1 MAFSKKRKHK
11 LTSIKVPGASKGG
24 GGSKADSPEAQLL
37 EPSTLTKAEALGM
50 HARKVVEGSMAGRYK
65 SPFTGFAIEFHQHR
79 EYVAG
84 DDMRHMDWKVLG
96 RTERYLIKQYEQETN
111 FDACLLLDG
120 SKSMQYGSGET
131 TKLDYGRIIAAV
143 CAYLI
148 VNERNSL
155 QLGIFDTESR
165 SIYPKTTNPRA
176 MSNICRMLADFEPA
190 EQSKIGEVLHAYANQ
205 LKAAGVTIVISDLFD
220 DPATILDGLR
230 HLAFRKHE
238 VIVFHVMDPYEID
251 FPFEGTVEFE
261 GLEFE
266 EKLTLQPHAIRKSY
280 MEEVQKFLKEIR
292 VGCEHFDINYIL
304 CNTGEPV
311 GEVLN
316 RYLATRLR
324 VTGRY

>member
-11 LTSIKVPGASKGG
+11 MTSIQVPTESAKGSSKDTAEG
-24 GGSKADSPEAQLL
+24 KLL
-37 EPSTLTKAEALGM
+37 PAKTLTKAEALGM
-50 HARKVVEGSMAGRYK
+50 HARKIVEGSMAGRYK

-84 DDMRHMDWKVLG
+84 DDMRHMDWKVYG
-96 RTERYLIKQYEQETN
+96 RTERHLIKQYEQETN
-111 FDACLLLDG
+111 FDCCLLVDG

-131 TKLDYGRIIAAV
+131 TKLDYARIIAAV

-148 VNERNSL
+148 VHERNSL
-155 QLGIFDTESR
+155 QLGIFDTETR
-165 SIYPKTTNPRA
+165 AAYPKTTNPRA
-176 MSNICRMLADFEPA
+176 MTNICQMLADFAPA
-190 EQSKIGEVLHAYANQ
+190 DQSKIGDVLHAYANQ
-205 LKAAGVTIVISDLFD
+205 LKAAGITIIVSDLFD
-220 DPATILDGLR
+220 DPETILDGLR

-238 VIVFHVMDPYEID
+238 VVVFHVMDPYEID

-261 GLEFE
+261 GLEVE

-280 MEEVQKFLKEIR
+280 MEEVQKFLKQIR
-292 VGCEHFDINYIL
+292 VGCEHFDINYVL

-324 VTGRY
+324 ETGRY